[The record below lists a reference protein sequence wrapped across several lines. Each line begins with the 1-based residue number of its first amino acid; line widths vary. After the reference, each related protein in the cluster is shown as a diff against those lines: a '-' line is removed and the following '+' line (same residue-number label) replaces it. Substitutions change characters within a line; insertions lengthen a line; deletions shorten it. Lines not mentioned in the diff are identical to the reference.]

1 MEEKE
6 IIYEEE
12 KETEVVEEK
21 PVEEP
26 VLEEE
31 KEAEIQDQPEE
42 ESKDSAI
49 LIEKPFSDGKSY
61 DEEVEEERNA
71 IIAQSKRGNLLSTI
85 SIMLVLAFSIAGVFT
100 LTTIPV
106 LAYCL
111 MGAAVLVLI
120 TFSIITRRIARP
132 DVKTYIVKASTAIN
146 RFTFADSR
154 FTEVYYDPTDKLEL
168 GDVAGDGVYQGLV
181 RAASRNVVEGQF
193 EGRSFKVCECAL
205 FNPNQGKKQDPAFIG
220 KYLTTTNDLH
230 FEGRIVIVSKGE
242 KDADL
247 PNDLDNLQQ
256 VVNEEKFFIYAE
268 DEKALKVL
276 DKKFIESIKKISV
289 TGHLMNLTVVVWSG
303 RSIVYAS
310 YDDATITL
318 PFYEKYQAD
327 TAVKYRDD
335 LVDLLSA
342 LELLRDK

>member
-6 IIYEEE
+6 IINEEQ
-12 KETEVVEEK
+12 KDTEVVEET
-21 PVEEP
+21 PVEE
-26 VLEEE
+26 VVQEEP
-31 KEAEIQDQPEE
+31 KE

-49 LIEKPFSDGKSY
+49 EIVKPTAEEDPYDVVVEK
-61 DEEVEEERNA
+61 ERTD

-85 SIMLVLAFSIAGVFT
+85 SIMIVLALSVAGVFT
-100 LTTIPV
+100 LTKIPV

-132 DVKTYIVKASTAIN
+132 DAKGYIIKASTAIN
-146 RFTFADSR
+146 KYTFADNR
-154 FTEVYYDPTDKLEL
+154 FSEVFYDPTDKLEL
-168 GDVAGDGVYQGLV
+168 GDVSSDGVYQGLV
-181 RAASRNVVEGQF
+181 RTASRNVVEGKF

-230 FEGRIVIVSKGE
+230 FEGRIIFISKGE

-247 PNDLDNLQQ
+247 PNDLDGLQQ
-256 VVNEEKFFIYAE
+256 VVNEEKFYIYAT
-268 DEKALKVL
+268 DEKVVKEI
-276 DKKFIESIKKISV
+276 DKNFIKAIKNINV
-289 TGHLMNLTVVVWSG
+289 TGHLMNLTVVLWAG

-335 LVDLLSA
+335 LIALLDA
-342 LELLRDK
+342 LKLLRNE

>member
-6 IIYEEE
+6 IINEEE
-12 KETEVVEEK
+12 KEIQEVEQE
-21 PVEEP
+21 PVQEEP
-26 VLEEE
+26 KVEEE
-31 KEAEIQDQPEE
+31 KKENTTIA
-42 ESKDSAI
+42 
-49 LIEKPFSDGKSY
+49 IEKPGDDEDSY
-61 DEEVEEERNA
+61 DVVVEKERSE

-85 SIMLVLAFSIAGVFT
+85 SIVIVLALSVAGVIT
-100 LTTIPV
+100 LTKIPV

-132 DVKTYIVKASTAIN
+132 DAKGYIIKASTAIN
-146 RFTFADSR
+146 KFTFADNR
-154 FTEVYYDPTDKLEL
+154 FSDVYYDPTDKLEL
-168 GDVAGDGVYQGLV
+168 GDVSSDGVYQGLV
-181 RAASRNVVEGQF
+181 RTASRNVVEGKF

-205 FNPNQGKKQDPAFIG
+205 FNPNEGRKQNAAFIG

-230 FEGRIVIVSKGE
+230 FEGRIVIISKGE

-247 PNDLDNLQQ
+247 PNDLDGLQR
-256 VVNEEKFFIYAE
+256 VVNEEKFFVYAD
-268 DEKALKVL
+268 DEKVLKEL
-276 DKKFIESIKKISV
+276 DKNFIKAIKNINV
-289 TGHLMNLTVVVWSG
+289 TAHLMNLTVCLWAG

-327 TAVKYRDD
+327 TAVQYRDD
-335 LVDLLSA
+335 LIALLSA
-342 LELLRDK
+342 LSLLRKE

>member
-6 IIYEEE
+6 IINEEQ
-12 KETEVVEEK
+12 KDTEVVEET
-21 PVEEP
+21 PVEE
-26 VLEEE
+26 VVQEEP
-31 KEAEIQDQPEE
+31 KE

-49 LIEKPFSDGKSY
+49 EIVKPTAEEDPYDVIVEK
-61 DEEVEEERNA
+61 ERTD

-85 SIMLVLAFSIAGVFT
+85 SIMIVLALSVAGVFT
-100 LTTIPV
+100 LTKIPV

-132 DVKTYIVKASTAIN
+132 DAKGYIIKASTAIN
-146 RFTFADSR
+146 KFTFADNR
-154 FTEVYYDPTDKLEL
+154 FCEVFYDPTDKLEL
-168 GDVAGDGVYQGLV
+168 GDVSSDGVYQGLV
-181 RAASRNVVEGQF
+181 RTASRNVVEGKF

-230 FEGRIVIVSKGE
+230 FEGRIIFISKGE

-247 PNDLDNLQQ
+247 PNDLDGLQQ
-256 VVNEEKFFIYAE
+256 VVNEEKFYIYAT
-268 DEKALKVL
+268 DEKIVKEI
-276 DKKFIESIKKISV
+276 DKNFIKAIKNINV
-289 TGHLMNLTVVVWSG
+289 TGHLMNLTVVLWAG

-335 LVDLLSA
+335 LIALLDA
-342 LELLRDK
+342 LKLLRNE

>member
-6 IIYEEE
+6 IINEEE
-12 KETEVVEEK
+12 KEIQEVEQE
-21 PVEEP
+21 PVQEEP
-26 VLEEE
+26 KVEEE
-31 KEAEIQDQPEE
+31 KKENA
-42 ESKDSAI
+42 AI
-49 LIEKPFSDGKSY
+49 AIEKPGDDEDSY
-61 DEEVEEERNA
+61 DVVVEKERSE

-85 SIMLVLAFSIAGVFT
+85 SIVIVLALSVAGVIT
-100 LTTIPV
+100 LTKIPV

-132 DVKTYIVKASTAIN
+132 DAKGYIIKASTAIN
-146 RFTFADSR
+146 KFTFADNR
-154 FTEVYYDPTDKLEL
+154 FSDVYYDPTDKLEL
-168 GDVAGDGVYQGLV
+168 GDVSSDGVYQGLV
-181 RAASRNVVEGQF
+181 RTASRNVVEGKF

-205 FNPNQGKKQDPAFIG
+205 FNPNEGRKQNAAFIG

-230 FEGRIVIVSKGE
+230 FEGRIVIISKGE

-247 PNDLDNLQQ
+247 PNDLDGLQR
-256 VVNEEKFFIYAE
+256 VVNEEKFFVYAD
-268 DEKALKVL
+268 DEKVLKEL
-276 DKKFIESIKKISV
+276 DKNFIKELKNINV
-289 TGHLMNLTVVVWSG
+289 TAHLMNLTVCLWAG

-327 TAVKYRDD
+327 TAVQYRDD
-335 LVDLLSA
+335 LIALLSA
-342 LELLRDK
+342 LSLLRKE

>member
-6 IIYEEE
+6 IINEEQ
-12 KETEVVEEK
+12 KDTEVVEET
-21 PVEEP
+21 PVEE
-26 VLEEE
+26 VVQEEP
-31 KEAEIQDQPEE
+31 KE

-49 LIEKPFSDGKSY
+49 EIVKPTAEEDPYDVVVEK
-61 DEEVEEERNA
+61 ERTD

-85 SIMLVLAFSIAGVFT
+85 SIMIVLALSVAGVFT
-100 LTTIPV
+100 LTKIPV

-132 DVKTYIVKASTAIN
+132 DAKGYIIKASTAIN
-146 RFTFADSR
+146 KFTFADNR
-154 FTEVYYDPTDKLEL
+154 FSEVFYDPTDKLEL
-168 GDVAGDGVYQGLV
+168 GDVSSDGVYQGLV
-181 RAASRNVVEGQF
+181 RTASRNVVEGKF

-230 FEGRIVIVSKGE
+230 FEGRIIFISKGE

-247 PNDLDNLQQ
+247 PNDLEGLQQ
-256 VVNEEKFFIYAE
+256 VVNEEKFYIYAT
-268 DEKALKVL
+268 DEKAVKEI
-276 DKKFIESIKKISV
+276 DKNFIKAIKNINV
-289 TGHLMNLTVVVWSG
+289 TGHLMNLTVVLWAG

-335 LVDLLSA
+335 LIALLDA
-342 LELLRDK
+342 LKLLRNE